1 MLKRL
6 VKLMFTIIILILAVS
21 MYLSNFSIETSRYE
35 IKSIKLPVSFDGL
48 RIAQLSDLH
57 GRDLDDKIIRVVKKA
72 QPHVIVITGDLMDN
86 DSQWNTVAKLLN
98 NLVLLAPVYYVSGN
112 HEWGDCDM
120 EALFQRIEKCGVKL
134 LRNEYVKLTVGTE
147 NIILAGVDD
156 PNGYADMKTPS
167 QLAQEIEASEGDT
180 YKILLAHRPDDFAD
194 YAALGFDLVFSGH
207 VHGGLMRLPY
217 IGGLFSP
224 GMDFLPEYS
233 GGLYYEGQST
243 LVLSRG
249 LAGVLKIPRLFNRL
263 DIPVVTLR
271 LES

>member
-1 MLKRL
+1 MLKKL
-6 VKLMFTIIILILAVS
+6 VKLIFTIIILILALS
-21 MYLSNFSIETSRYE
+21 LYLSNFIIETSRYE
-35 IKSIKLPVSFDGL
+35 IKNTKLPVSFDGF

-57 GRDLDDKIIRVVKKA
+57 GRDINNKIMKVIKKT
-72 QPHVIVITGDLMDN
+72 QPHVIVITGDLVD
-86 DSQWNTVAKLLN
+86 DDKQWETVANLLN
-98 NLVLLAPVYYVSGN
+98 DLVKLAPVYYVSGN

-120 EALFQRIEKCGVKL
+120 EALFQGLEKCGVRT
-134 LRNEYVKLTVGTE
+134 LRNDYVKLTVGTD

-167 QLAQEIEASEGDT
+167 QLAQELAAGEGDT
-180 YKILLAHRPDDFAD
+180 YKILLSHRPDDFPE

-207 VHGGLMRLPY
+207 IHGGLMRLPY

-224 GMDFLPEYS
+224 GMDFLPDYS